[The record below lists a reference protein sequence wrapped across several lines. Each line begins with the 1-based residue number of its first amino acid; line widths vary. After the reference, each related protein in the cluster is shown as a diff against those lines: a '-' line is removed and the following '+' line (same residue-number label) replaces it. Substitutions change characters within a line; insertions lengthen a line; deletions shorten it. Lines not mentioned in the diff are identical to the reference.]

1 MVLCKPELSGI
12 DSHQWSRWASI
23 SLRFWALLTDGV
35 LDLFF
40 RAGVS
45 NGESNLSDFNYQKQ
59 AQDFYGKAPVIILG
73 SGASAAYGM
82 SGMWALANYLVKN
95 TDISGLSAAEI
106 EAWEKFCQLLKDNVD
121 LEAALHQVTASE
133 ELTSRIV
140 KVTWTLINSEDSE
153 IFLKSLQDN
162 AMFPL
167 SRLLEH
173 MFKSSLKIINIVTTN
188 YDRLAEYACDQARIH
203 HYTGFTHGFCRQL
216 AAPTEITSARRT
228 NIWKVHGSLDWF
240 QSPLED
246 TVALSNIQGIP
257 DGYQPQI
264 VTPGTQKYQKT
275 HFEPFRSIINNADQ
289 ALNEAGSYLCIGYGF
304 NDEHIQPKL
313 MVKCLRQRTPITIIT
328 YALSDSAKKL
338 ILDGK
343 AQNYL
348 AIERGETD
356 DQSIAYS
363 SLDRAPLKVEKNI
376 WSLEGY
382 LSLIM

>member
-1 MVLCKPELSGI
+1 
-12 DSHQWSRWASI
+12 
-23 SLRFWALLTDGV
+23 
-35 LDLFF
+35 
-40 RAGVS
+40 
-45 NGESNLSDFNYQKQ
+45 LSDLNYQKQ

-73 SGASAAYGM
+73 SGASAAHGM
-82 SGMWALANYLVKN
+82 PRMEALARHLDAN
-95 TDISGLSAAEI
+95 TDTYGLSVAEI
-106 EAWEKFCQLLKDNVD
+106 EVWSKFGLLLQNNVD
-121 LEAALHQVTASE
+121 LETALHQVTASE

-140 KVTWTLINSEDSE
+140 NATWSLINSNDNK
-153 IFLKSLQDN
+153 IFQKSLQNN

-173 MFKSSLKIINIVTTN
+173 MFKSSLTTINVVTTN
-188 YDRLAEYACDQARIH
+188 YDRLAEYACDQGRIY

-216 AAPTEITSARRT
+216 AAPSEISSARRA

-246 TVALSNIQGIP
+246 TVALSNIQDIP
-257 DGYQPQI
+257 DGYKPQI

-289 ALNEAGSYLCIGYGF
+289 ALNEAGSYLCVGYGF

-313 MVKCLRQRTPITIIT
+313 MLKCLRQSTPITIIT
-328 YALSDSAKKL
+328 YTLSESAKRI
-338 ILDGK
+338 ILEGK

-348 AIERGETD
+348 AIERGQSDE
-356 DQSIAYS
+356 QSIVYS
-363 SLDRAPLKVEKNI
+363 SLDKSPLKVDKNI